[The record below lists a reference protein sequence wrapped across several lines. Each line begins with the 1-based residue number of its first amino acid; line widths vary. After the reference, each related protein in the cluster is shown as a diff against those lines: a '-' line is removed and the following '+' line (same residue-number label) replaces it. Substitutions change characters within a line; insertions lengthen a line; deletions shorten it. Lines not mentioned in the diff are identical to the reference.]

1 VLDFDSVLTVN
12 VAPVDPGV
20 VKFVEDTGFVGITE
34 TVDIKKRTT
43 VSTFPREPTAD
54 T

>member
-12 VAPVDPGV
+12 VAPTAAV
-20 VKFVEDTGFVGITE
+20 VVRFTEDTGFVGITG
-34 TVDIKKRTT
+34 TVVIKKSTT
-43 VSTFPREPTAD
+43 VSTSPPEPTEA